1 MHVGAA
7 ADGVLREPGGTDPI
21 LAPVSTFVDEA
32 VVFVRGGRGGSGAV
46 SFHREK
52 YRPQGGPDGG
62 NGGRGGDVIMEVS
75 PDLFDLSY
83 LARNPHQR
91 AEDGEP
97 GYGDNRHGGNGAD
110 LILPVPDG
118 TVMSDQRGLV
128 ADLVGV
134 RARAVVARGGRGGRG
149 NAALT
154 SPRNRAPRTAERG
167 EPGEEHR
174 LELELRLVA
183 DVGLV
188 GLPNAGKS
196 TLLSRLT
203 AARPRVADYPF
214 TTLTPNLGVAG
225 GDDERFVVADVPGL
239 VEGAHAGKGL
249 GDRFL
254 RHVSRCR
261 ALAYVV
267 DLSADP
273 ASDLDAVRAE
283 VAAFDRDLAERPWIV
298 VATKRDLVAPDGL
311 DRRLAGLPAA
321 EVLAVSGVTGEG
333 LYALQERLARLAA
346 EAPAPAR
353 QAHVVLRPARDPFVV
368 RRAGERFE
376 VEGRQVERWVRD
388 TDLGDPGQVA
398 RLQDRLRKAGLERR
412 LAEVGARHG
421 DEVVIAGHPF
431 EFFPEDQ

>member
-1 MHVGAA
+1 MVA
-7 ADGVLREPGGTDPI
+7 REPDAGWPGGDPI
-21 LAPVSTFVDEA
+21 LACVSTFVDEA

-52 YRPQGGPDGG
+52 FRPKGGPDGG
-62 NGGRGGDVIMEVS
+62 NGGRGGDVAMEVW
-75 PDLFDLSY
+75 PDVFDLSV

-91 AEDGEP
+91 AEDGER
-97 GYGDNRHGGNGAD
+97 GHGNNRYGRDGAD
-110 LILPVPDG
+110 LVIPVPHG
-118 TVMSDQRGLV
+118 TVVVDERGPV
-128 ADLVGV
+128 ADLVGPG
-134 RARAVVARGGRGGRG
+134 ARAVVARGGRGGRG
-149 NAALT
+149 NAALA
-154 SPRNRAPRTAERG
+154 SHRNRAPRTSEHG
-167 EPGEEHR
+167 ELGEERR
-174 LELELRLVA
+174 LQVELRLVA

-196 TLLSRLT
+196 TILSRLT

-225 GDDERFVVADVPGL
+225 GEDGRFVVADVPGL

-254 RHVSRCR
+254 RHVTRSR

-267 DLSADP
+267 DLSAEDP
-273 ASDLDAVRAE
+273 ASDLEAVRTE
-283 VAAFDRDLAERPWIV
+283 VAAFDPALADRPAIV
-298 VATKRDLVAPDGL
+298 VATKRDLVGPDEVE
-311 DRRLAGLPAA
+311 RHVAA
-321 EVLAVSGVTGEG
+321 LGDGEILAVSGLTGEG
-333 LYALQERLARLAA
+333 LDTLSGRLARLAK

-353 QAHVVLRPARDPFVV
+353 ADHVVFRPARDPFVV

-388 TDLGDPGQVA
+388 TDLDDPGQVA
-398 RLQDRLRKAGLERR
+398 RLQDRLRKSGVERR
-412 LAEVGARHG
+412 LSELGARRG

-431 EFFPEDQ
+431 EFFPEDR